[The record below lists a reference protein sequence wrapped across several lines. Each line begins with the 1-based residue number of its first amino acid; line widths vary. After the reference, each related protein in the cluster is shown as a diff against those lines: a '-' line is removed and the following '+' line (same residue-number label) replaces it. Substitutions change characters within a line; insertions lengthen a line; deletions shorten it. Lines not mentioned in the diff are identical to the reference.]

1 MNRFKKIIP
10 LCLLVIVIATSCSSD
25 DEKANVIVEDLPSA
39 AVLIFPHNNT
49 ECNEG
54 TIVSDT
60 ETDVLFQWEEAE
72 NTSSYILTLTNLN
85 DGSSREIKTVA
96 NEFLIRILRGT
107 PYSWV
112 VKSKASIGN
121 ATADSAT
128 WRFYNAGLPEESHPP
143 FPAEIVSPKMGAT
156 IDEVTVLLQWEA
168 KDVDNDIAFYTI
180 LLDTSNTPT
189 TEVGNPSTNSLNLTV
204 SSGQVYYWKVL
215 TTDELGNESHSQ
227 IFQFRVK

>member
-10 LCLLVIVIATSCSSD
+10 LCLLVITIATSCSSD
-25 DEKANVIVEDLPSA
+25 DEQTDVIVEDLPSA
-39 AVLIFPHNNT
+39 ATLIFPHNNT

-85 DGSSREIKTVA
+85 DGTSREIKTVT
-96 NEFLIRILRGT
+96 NDFLIRILRGT

-112 VKSKASIGN
+112 VKSKASKGN
-121 ATADSAT
+121 ATADSET
-128 WRFYNAGLPEESHPP
+128 WKFYNAGLPEESHPP
-143 FPAEIVSPKMGAT
+143 FPAEVISPQMGASV
-156 IDEVTVLLQWEA
+156 DQGDVLLQWEA
-168 KDVDNDIAFYTI
+168 TDVDNDIASYTI
-180 LLDTSNTPT
+180 LLDTSSTPVA
-189 TEVGNPSTNSLNLTV
+189 EVGTPAVNSLNVTV
-204 SSGQVYYWKVL
+204 STGQIYYWKVI

-227 IFQFRVK
+227 IFQFRVN